1 MEGSTST
8 KRRVKI
14 IANID
19 FTDYMLCVNE
29 NLIELKF
36 LERIHKQSGL
46 AKYFAA
52 YQQGKL

>member
-1 MEGSTST
+1 M